1 MSKGINSYEELA
13 KKCHVTRSTVYRR
26 ISNMEKSNIVTHQL
40 RVAVNFE
47 KLDLVVVQFGL
58 KVSNANMERVI
69 DSLMDYKCVKMI
81 WRTFGAY
88 NLAVIMFC
96 GKGDEGKRIYE
107 MRDIFEKLQVDS
119 FEVAVGFAWE
129 KMDMTPF

>member
-1 MSKGINSYEELA
+1 M
-13 KKCHVTRSTVYRR
+13 
-26 ISNMEKSNIVTHQL
+26 
-40 RVAVNFE
+40 RVVVNFE

-58 KVSNANMERVI
+58 NVSNANMEKVI
-69 DSLMDYKCVKMI
+69 NLLADHKCVKMI

-96 GKGDEGKRIYE
+96 EKGDEGKLIYE
-107 MRDIFEKLQVDS
+107 MKDILEKLSVNT

-129 KMDMTPF
+129 KMDMSPF